1 MPHVIAEY
9 SANIEDKIRIEALL
23 EVLHDAM
30 MATGVAE
37 LAGLRTRAERRD
49 RFRIADNDPANGF
62 VNITVRMAQGRP
74 LEARKLVAQTVFD
87 AAFRHLE
94 RVFAT
99 TPFVLSVEVQEIDP
113 ELRLHHSNIRT
124 WMKARETAA

>member
-9 SANIEDKIRIEALL
+9 SANIEEKIRIETLL

-30 MATGVAE
+30 MESGVAE

-49 RFRIADNDPANGF
+49 QFRIADNDPANGF
-62 VNITVRMAQGRP
+62 VNITIRLAQGRS
-74 LEARKLVAQTVFD
+74 LEMRKLVAQTVFT
-87 AAFRHLE
+87 AASRHLE

-124 WMKARETAA
+124 WMKAREPAA